1 MQCQIEIKSNLEDTG
16 MKKLCIL
23 IVLFGI
29 TFNAIQ
35 AQLIL
40 KPAEPNEVCMEA
52 WQNYHKADVIWKTG
66 WGLFGAG
73 AGMTLAG
80 CISWTTTK
88 YSSGFSTWQHPG
100 FSIMCVGLASFVS
113 SIPCLAV
120 GQVRRK
126 AAMTTYFDNNCSP
139 ETCADIKINYKKAN
153 TLWKTGWG
161 LFGAGLGLSVG
172 GSVLWLTNANF
183 GGALPP
189 SEYKGTKR
197 AAACD
202 TGFAIMIIG
211 CGMEIASIPC
221 LAVGQVRR
229 KAAAKLYNEKCGS
242 DQPVLSFSLQTSSNG
257 LGIAMQ
263 F

>member
-1 MQCQIEIKSNLEDTG
+1 

-23 IVLFGI
+23 LVLFSI
-29 TFNAIQ
+29 TLNTTQ
-35 AQLIL
+35 AQQIL
-40 KPAEPNEVCMEA
+40 KPTEPNEACIEA
-52 WQNYHKADVIWKTG
+52 WQNYHKADVLWNTG

-120 GQVRRK
+120 GQVQRK
-126 AAMTTYFDNNCSP
+126 AAMTTYFDINCSP
-139 ETCADIKINYKKAN
+139 ETCADIKINYKKAD

-161 LFGAGLGLSVG
+161 LFGAGMGLVLGGGIVAMCNMYNPEPDLLMENNPRVSAFNIGFYTMIVG
-172 GSVLWLTNANF
+172 GGITL
-183 GGALPP
+183 
-189 SEYKGTKR
+189 
-197 AAACD
+197 
-202 TGFAIMIIG
+202 
-211 CGMEIASIPC
+211 ASIPC
-221 LAVGQVRR
+221 LAVGQVQR
-229 KAAAKLYNEKCGS
+229 KAAMNMYNERGCLS
-242 DQPVLSFSLQTSSNG
+242 EQPLVQFSLQTSSNG
-257 LGIAMQ
+257 LGLAMH

>member
-1 MQCQIEIKSNLEDTG
+1 

-23 IVLFGI
+23 LVLFSI
-29 TFNAIQ
+29 TLNAIQ
-35 AQLIL
+35 AQKIL
-40 KPAEPNEVCMEA
+40 KPTEPNEACIEA
-52 WQNYHKADVIWKTG
+52 WQNYHKADVLWKTG

-80 CISWTTTK
+80 CIGWTCWPRGESYAFTR
-88 YSSGFSTWQHPG
+88 PG
-100 FSIMCVGLASFVS
+100 FIIMCIGGGAFLS
-113 SIPCLAV
+113 SIPCLAI

-139 ETCADIKINYKKAN
+139 ETCADIKINYKKAD

-189 SEYKGTKR
+189 SEYNGTKR

-202 TGFAIMIIG
+202 AGFAIMIIG
-211 CGMEIASIPC
+211 CGMEIASIPW

-242 DQPVLSFSLQTSSNG
+242 DQPILSFSLQTSSNG
-257 LGIAMQ
+257 LGLAMH

>member
-1 MQCQIEIKSNLEDTG
+1 

-23 IVLFGI
+23 LVLFGI
-29 TFNAIQ
+29 MLNATQ
-35 AQLIL
+35 AQNIL

-52 WQNYHKADVIWKTG
+52 WQNYHRADVLWKTG

-161 LFGAGLGLSVG
+161 LFGAGMGLTLGG
-172 GSVLWLTNANF
+172 GLLWVSTSNW
-183 GGALPP
+183 GGVDPRLRSASLDAM
-189 SEYKGTKR
+189 SL
-197 AAACD
+197 A
-202 TGFAIMIIG
+202 GFWIMIAGSGITL
-211 CGMEIASIPC
+211 ASIPC

-229 KAAAKLYNEKCGS
+229 KAAMNMYNERGCLS
-242 DQPVLSFSLQTSSNG
+242 EQPLVQFSLQTSSNG
-257 LGIAMQ
+257 LGLAMH

>member
-1 MQCQIEIKSNLEDTG
+1 

-23 IVLFGI
+23 IVLFGV
-29 TFNAIQ
+29 TFNTTQ

-66 WGLFGAG
+66 WGLFGVG

-161 LFGAGLGLSVG
+161 LFGAGMGLVLGGGIFAMCNMYNPEPEPLMENNPRVSAFNIGFYTMIVG
-172 GSVLWLTNANF
+172 GGITL
-183 GGALPP
+183 
-189 SEYKGTKR
+189 
-197 AAACD
+197 
-202 TGFAIMIIG
+202 
-211 CGMEIASIPC
+211 ASIPC

-229 KAAAKLYNEKCGS
+229 KAAMNMYNEKCGS
-242 DQPVLSFSLQTSSNG
+242 DQPILSFSLQTSSNG
-257 LGIAMQ
+257 LGLAMQ

>member
-1 MQCQIEIKSNLEDTG
+1 

-23 IVLFGI
+23 LVLFGI
-29 TFNAIQ
+29 TLNAAQ
-35 AQLIL
+35 AQNIL

-52 WQNYHKADVIWKTG
+52 WQNYHKADVLWKTG

-80 CISWTTTK
+80 CIGWTCWPRSESNAFTR
-88 YSSGFSTWQHPG
+88 PG
-100 FSIMCVGLASFVS
+100 FIIMCIGGGTLLS
-113 SIPCLAV
+113 SIPCLAI

-126 AAMTTYFDNNCSP
+126 SAMVIYNEYNCSP
-139 ETCADIKINYKKAN
+139 ETCEQINLNYKKAN

-161 LFGAGLGLSVG
+161 LFGAGMGLVLGGGIFAMCNMYTPEPEPLMENNPRVSASNIGFYTMIVG
-172 GSVLWLTNANF
+172 GGITL
-183 GGALPP
+183 
-189 SEYKGTKR
+189 
-197 AAACD
+197 
-202 TGFAIMIIG
+202 
-211 CGMEIASIPC
+211 ASIPC

-229 KAAAKLYNEKCGS
+229 KAASKLYNEKCGS

-257 LGIAMQ
+257 LGLAMQ

>member
-1 MQCQIEIKSNLEDTG
+1 
-16 MKKLCIL
+16 MKKLCVL
-23 IVLFGI
+23 LVLFGI
-29 TFNAIQ
+29 SLNAIQ
-35 AQLIL
+35 AQKIL
-40 KPAEPNEVCMEA
+40 KPTEPNEACIEA
-52 WQNYHKADVIWKTG
+52 WQNYHKADVLWKTG

-80 CISWTTTK
+80 CISWTCAPRAESYAFTR
-88 YSSGFSTWQHPG
+88 PG
-100 FSIMCVGLASFVS
+100 FIIMCIGGGAFLS
-113 SIPCLAV
+113 SIPCLAI

-126 AAMTTYFDNNCSP
+126 SAMVIYNEYNCSP
-139 ETCADIKINYKKAN
+139 ETCEQIKLNYKKAN

-229 KAAAKLYNEKCGS
+229 KESLRLYNEKCGS
-242 DQPVLSFSLQTSSNG
+242 DQPILSFSLQTSSNG

>member
-1 MQCQIEIKSNLEDTG
+1 
-16 MKKLCIL
+16 MKKLCVL
-23 IVLFGI
+23 LVLFGI
-29 TFNAIQ
+29 TLNATQ
-35 AQLIL
+35 AQNIL

-52 WQNYHKADVIWKTG
+52 WQNYHKADVLWKTG

-80 CISWTTTK
+80 CIGWTCVPRGESYAFTR
-88 YSSGFSTWQHPG
+88 PG
-100 FSIMCVGLASFVS
+100 FIIMCIGGGAFLS
-113 SIPCLAV
+113 SIPCLAI

-126 AAMTTYFDNNCSP
+126 SAMVIYNEYNCSP
-139 ETCADIKINYKKAN
+139 ETCADIKINYKKAD

-229 KAAAKLYNEKCGS
+229 KAASKLYNEKCGS

-257 LGIAMQ
+257 LGLAMQ

>member
-1 MQCQIEIKSNLEDTG
+1 

-23 IVLFGI
+23 LVLFGI
-29 TFNAIQ
+29 TLNATQ
-35 AQLIL
+35 AQNIL

-52 WQNYHKADVIWKTG
+52 WQNYHKADVLWKTG

-80 CISWTTTK
+80 CVSWTTTK

-139 ETCADIKINYKKAN
+139 ETCADIKINYKKAD

-161 LFGAGLGLSVG
+161 LFGAGMGLVLGGGIFAMCNMYTPEPEPLMENNPRVSAFNIGFYTMIVG
-172 GSVLWLTNANF
+172 GGITL
-183 GGALPP
+183 
-189 SEYKGTKR
+189 
-197 AAACD
+197 
-202 TGFAIMIIG
+202 
-211 CGMEIASIPC
+211 ASIPC

-229 KAAAKLYNEKCGS
+229 KAASKLYNEKCGS
-242 DQPVLSFSLQTSSNG
+242 DQPILSFSLQTSSNG
-257 LGIAMQ
+257 LGLAMQ

>member
-1 MQCQIEIKSNLEDTG
+1 
-16 MKKLCIL
+16 MKKLCVL
-23 IVLFGI
+23 LVLFGI
-29 TFNAIQ
+29 TLNATQ
-35 AQLIL
+35 AQNIL

-52 WQNYHKADVIWKTG
+52 WQNYHKADVLWKTG

-80 CISWTTTK
+80 CIGWTCVPRGESYAFTR
-88 YSSGFSTWQHPG
+88 PG
-100 FSIMCVGLASFVS
+100 FIIMCIGGGAFLS
-113 SIPCLAV
+113 SIPCLAI

-126 AAMTTYFDNNCSP
+126 SAMVIYNEYNCSP
-139 ETCADIKINYKKAN
+139 ETCEQIKLNYKKAN
-153 TLWKTGWG
+153 ILWKTGWG

-229 KAAAKLYNEKCGS
+229 KAAMNMYNERGCLS
-242 DQPVLSFSLQTSSNG
+242 EQPLVQFSIQTSSNG
-257 LGIAMQ
+257 LGLAMQ

>member
-1 MQCQIEIKSNLEDTG
+1 

-23 IVLFGI
+23 LVLFSI
-29 TFNAIQ
+29 TLNTTQ
-35 AQLIL
+35 AQQIL
-40 KPAEPNEVCMEA
+40 RPAEPNEVCIEA
-52 WQNYHKADVIWKTG
+52 WQNYHKADVLWKTG

-80 CISWTTTK
+80 CIGWTCAPRAESYAFTR
-88 YSSGFSTWQHPG
+88 PG
-100 FSIMCVGLASFVS
+100 FIIMCIGGGAFLS
-113 SIPCLAV
+113 SIPCLAI

-161 LFGAGLGLSVG
+161 LFGAGIGLVLGGGIFAMCNMYNPEPDPLMENNQRVSTFNIGFYTMIVG
-172 GSVLWLTNANF
+172 GGITL
-183 GGALPP
+183 
-189 SEYKGTKR
+189 
-197 AAACD
+197 
-202 TGFAIMIIG
+202 
-211 CGMEIASIPC
+211 ASIPC

-229 KAAAKLYNEKCGS
+229 KAAMNMYNERGCLS
-242 DQPVLSFSLQTSSNG
+242 EQPLVQFSLQTSSNG
-257 LGIAMQ
+257 LGLAMH

>member
-1 MQCQIEIKSNLEDTG
+1 

-23 IVLFGI
+23 LVLFGI
-29 TFNAIQ
+29 TLNATQ
-35 AQLIL
+35 AQNIL

-52 WQNYHKADVIWKTG
+52 WQNYHKADVLWKTG

-80 CISWTTTK
+80 CVSWTTTK

-139 ETCADIKINYKKAN
+139 ETCADIKINYKKAD

-161 LFGAGLGLSVG
+161 LFGAGMGLVLGGGIFAMCNMYTPEPEPLMENNPRVSAFNIGFYTMIVG
-172 GSVLWLTNANF
+172 GGITL
-183 GGALPP
+183 
-189 SEYKGTKR
+189 
-197 AAACD
+197 
-202 TGFAIMIIG
+202 
-211 CGMEIASIPC
+211 ASIPC

-229 KAAAKLYNEKCGS
+229 KAAMNMYNERGCLS
-242 DQPVLSFSLQTSSNG
+242 EQPLVQFSFQTSSNG
-257 LGIAMQ
+257 LGLAMQ

>member
-1 MQCQIEIKSNLEDTG
+1 

-23 IVLFGI
+23 LVLFGVI
-29 TFNAIQ
+29 FNAIQ
-35 AQLIL
+35 AQYVL
-40 KPAEPNEVCMEA
+40 KPVEPNEVCMEA
-52 WQNYHKADVIWKTG
+52 WQNYHKADVLWKTG

-100 FSIMCVGLASFVS
+100 FSIMCVGLASFLS

-139 ETCADIKINYKKAN
+139 ETCADIKINYKKAD

-161 LFGAGLGLSVG
+161 LFGAGMGLVLGGGIFAMCNMYTPEPEPLMENNPRVSAFNIGFYTMIVG
-172 GSVLWLTNANF
+172 GGITL
-183 GGALPP
+183 
-189 SEYKGTKR
+189 
-197 AAACD
+197 
-202 TGFAIMIIG
+202 
-211 CGMEIASIPC
+211 ASIPC

-229 KAAAKLYNEKCGS
+229 KAAMNMYNERGCLS
-242 DQPVLSFSLQTSSNG
+242 EQPLVQFSLQTSSNG
-257 LGIAMQ
+257 LGLAMQ

>member
-1 MQCQIEIKSNLEDTG
+1 

-23 IVLFGI
+23 LVLFGI
-29 TFNAIQ
+29 TLSATQ
-35 AQLIL
+35 AQNIL

-52 WQNYHKADVIWKTG
+52 WQNYHKADVLWKTG

-139 ETCADIKINYKKAN
+139 ETCEQINLNYKKAN

-161 LFGAGLGLSVG
+161 LFGAGMGLVLGGGIFAMCNMYTPEPEPLMENNPRVSASNIGFYTMIVG
-172 GSVLWLTNANF
+172 GGITL
-183 GGALPP
+183 
-189 SEYKGTKR
+189 
-197 AAACD
+197 
-202 TGFAIMIIG
+202 
-211 CGMEIASIPC
+211 ASIPC

-229 KAAAKLYNEKCGS
+229 KAASKLYNEKCGS

-257 LGIAMQ
+257 LGLAMQ